1 MITDITHDGKSWMFQ
16 MGKSVIRCDDYV
28 SLAEVKNEL
37 IKQQFI
43 VAAEYKKKLQQNN
56 QRSK

>member
-1 MITDITHDGKSWMFQ
+1 MITDIKHDGKSWVFQ
-16 MGKSVIRCDDYV
+16 MGKCTYRCDDYV

-37 IKQQFI
+37 IKQNF
-43 VAAEYKKKLQQNN
+43 K